1 MRLIRFLIALLFVA
15 IGVVTGALN
24 PQPVTIDL
32 GFATFPTTVGIAL
45 LVFILAGAVLGG
57 LMLSASVIL
66 PLRQDLRRSRSTRV
80 VVPPVRDPDS
90 GA

>member
-24 PQPVTIDL
+24 PQPITIDL
-32 GFATFPTTVGIAL
+32 GFATLPATVGVAL
-45 LVFILAGAVLGG
+45 LVAILVGAVLGG
-57 LMLSASVIL
+57 AMLSASVIL
-66 PLRQDLRRSRSTRV
+66 PLRQELRRARSTRAAT
-80 VVPPVRDPDS
+80 PPARDPEQ